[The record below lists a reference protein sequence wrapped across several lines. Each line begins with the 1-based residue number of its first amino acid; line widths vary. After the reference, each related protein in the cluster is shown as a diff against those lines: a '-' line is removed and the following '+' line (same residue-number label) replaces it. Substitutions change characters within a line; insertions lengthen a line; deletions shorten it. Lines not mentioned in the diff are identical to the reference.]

1 MLPNSFNRD
10 ESGNTSA
17 SDTGVWAVP
26 GQNRAMATT
35 ATIYHNPRCSTSRN
49 TLALL
54 KENGL
59 EPTVIKYLETPP
71 SRDELRSL
79 LDAAGLTPSQAIRK
93 KESLYKELNLAEAS
107 EDELLDAMVA
117 NPILIERPLVVT
129 DKGTVL
135 ARPVDKVR
143 EIL

>member
-1 MLPNSFNRD
+1 
-10 ESGNTSA
+10 
-17 SDTGVWAVP
+17 
-26 GQNRAMATT
+26 MAHT

-54 KENGL
+54 REEGL
-59 EPTVIKYLETPP
+59 EPTIVKYLDTPP
-71 SRDELRSL
+71 SRDGLRKL
-79 LDAAGLTPSQAIRK
+79 LDDAGLRPSEAIRK
-93 KESLYKELNLAEAS
+93 KEALYKELNLTEAS
-107 EDELLDAMVA
+107 EEELLVAMVD

-143 EIL
+143 DIL

>member
-1 MLPNSFNRD
+1 
-10 ESGNTSA
+10 
-17 SDTGVWAVP
+17 
-26 GQNRAMATT
+26 MAHT

-54 KENGL
+54 REEGL
-59 EPTVIKYLETPP
+59 EPTIVKYLETPP
-71 SRDELRSL
+71 SRDGLRKL
-79 LDAAGLTPSQAIRK
+79 LDDAGLRPSEAIRK
-93 KESLYKELNLAEAS
+93 KESLYKELNLTEAS
-107 EDELLDAMVA
+107 EDELLVAMVE

-143 EIL
+143 DIL

>member
-1 MLPNSFNRD
+1 
-10 ESGNTSA
+10 
-17 SDTGVWAVP
+17 
-26 GQNRAMATT
+26 MAHT

-54 KENGL
+54 REEGL
-59 EPTVIKYLETPP
+59 EPTIVKYLDTPP
-71 SRDELRSL
+71 SRDGLRKL
-79 LDAAGLTPSQAIRK
+79 LDDAGLRPSEAIRK
-93 KESLYKELNLAEAS
+93 KEAVYKELNLADAS
-107 EDELLDAMVA
+107 EDELLVAMVE

-143 EIL
+143 DIL

>member
-1 MLPNSFNRD
+1 
-10 ESGNTSA
+10 
-17 SDTGVWAVP
+17 
-26 GQNRAMATT
+26 MAHT

-54 KENGL
+54 REEGL
-59 EPTVIKYLETPP
+59 EPTIVKYLDTPP
-71 SRDELRSL
+71 SRDGLRKL
-79 LDAAGLTPSQAIRK
+79 LDDAGLRPSEAIRK

-107 EDELLDAMVA
+107 EEDLLVAMTE

-143 EIL
+143 DIL